1 MERRWWRAGIAL
13 LAVVGLARCG
23 GVPPDGEQED
33 GLPQEGRTV
42 PEEAPLSASWSSS
55 SSQGATR
62 WVRHPRTPFD
72 AEALAIVQDAGRNVI
87 VSVSVGGTIEFE
99 PGRPLGRGVPDE
111 RLIAVA
117 KYAPDGRLLWAR
129 TFEVTPGSSPD
140 FLQAFATAL
149 AVDREGNIVLAGS
162 QTGTIDF
169 GGGLLPSGA
178 FLVKL
183 DREGGHVWSRHF
195 PSDVARPTYRAEKLL
210 TDREGNIGLA
220 ATVVAT
226 MDFGGG
232 PITVR
237 GQPVFVRF
245 TPEGGFL
252 WAFVDGR
259 PGFLRDAAVDSEGRF
274 ILVGSR
280 EGGPF
285 VYKLSTEGTLLWE
298 RRPVGDNASVSGVAA
313 WGNRIVLSGVFSGC
327 VRFDGKRLCTPKRN
341 DAGESDALLLAYSAD
356 GEERWAR
363 NFGRAGSA
371 IAVDPRGSVVVT
383 GVYEDGDRIGS
394 RRLRGEPGANNVFVA
409 RFDKGDGDLRWIR
422 TIPGPSQ
429 QFAPDDISV
438 DSKGESALLAT
449 FTAPVT
455 VGGRTL
461 VPEGGRDFFILKLAP

>member
-1 MERRWWRAGIAL
+1 MERKWWRAGIAL
-13 LAVVGLARCG
+13 LAVVGLVHCG
-23 GVPPDGEQED
+23 VVPPEGEQED
-33 GLPQEGRTV
+33 GLPQEEHAAS
-42 PEEAPLSASWSSS
+42 EEPLSASWRSG

-62 WVRHPRTPFD
+62 WFRHPRTPFD
-72 AEALAIVQDAGRNVI
+72 AESLAIVQDADRNVI

-99 PGRPLGRGVPDE
+99 PGHPLGRGIPEE

-140 FLQAFATAL
+140 FLHAFATAL
-149 AVDREGNIVLAGS
+149 AVDREGHIVLAGS

-195 PSDVARPTYRAEKLL
+195 PSDVARPTFRAEKLL

-232 PITVR
+232 PLTLR

-245 TPEGGFL
+245 SPEGGFL
-252 WAFVDGR
+252 WAFVDDR
-259 PGFLRDAAVDSEGRF
+259 TGFPRDAAVDSEGRF
-274 ILVGSR
+274 ILAGGR
-280 EGGPF
+280 EDGPF
-285 VYKLSTEGTLLWE
+285 VYKLDRDGTRLWE
-298 RRPVGDNASVSGVAA
+298 RRPVGANASLAGVAA
-313 WGNRIVLSGVFSGC
+313 WGNRIVLTGVFAGC
-327 VRFDGKRLCTPKRN
+327 VRFDGRRLCTPSRN
-341 DAGESDALLLAYSAD
+341 DPNESDGLLLAYTAD

-363 NFGRAGSA
+363 HFGRASGA

-422 TIPGPSQ
+422 TFPGPSE

-438 DSKGESALLAT
+438 DSRGESALLAT
-449 FTAPVT
+449 FSAPVT
-455 VGGRTL
+455 LEGTTL